1 MAQQQKRSRVSKI
14 VVENTL
20 TRSMYA
26 RILFLLGVRSWGFVL
41 MVAVFLFLV
50 WWSIVDIGD
59 YTLLAI
65 YAGLLI
71 LIYGG
76 AVLVSVLAKKNRR
89 AYSPIKYTFEE
100 SGVTKETAK
109 VSQSFKW
116 NSFIRWRKIGS
127 YFLIYASKRSF
138 FVIPESKIPKEQV
151 GWFENLLSRNIVQKR
166 SRLFG

>member
-1 MAQQQKRSRVSKI
+1 MAQQQSRSRVSKI
-14 VVENTL
+14 VVESAL
-20 TRSMYA
+20 TRPMYA
-26 RILFLLGVRSWGFVL
+26 RILLLLGIRSWGFVIL
-41 MVAVFLFLV
+41 AAVFLYLI
-50 WWSIVDIGD
+50 WWSIDIGS
-59 YTLLAI
+59 YSLLAI

-127 YFLIYASKRSF
+127 YFLIYGSKRSF
-138 FVIPESKIPKEQV
+138 FVIPESKIPKRT
-151 GWFENLLSRNIVQKR
+151 GWLV
-166 SRLFG
+166 

>member
-1 MAQQQKRSRVSKI
+1 MAQQQSRGRVSRI
-14 VVENTL
+14 VVESAL

-26 RILFLLGVRSWGFVL
+26 RILFLLGIRSWGFIL
-41 MVAVFLFLV
+41 LAAVFLYLF
-50 WWSIVDIGD
+50 WWSIDIGS
-59 YTLLAI
+59 YSLLAI
-65 YAGLLI
+65 YAGLMI

-100 SGVTKETAK
+100 SGITKETAK

-116 NSFIRWRKIGS
+116 NAFIRWRKIGS

-151 GWFENLLSRNIVQKR
+151 GWFENLISRNIVRKR
-166 SRLFG
+166 SRLLG